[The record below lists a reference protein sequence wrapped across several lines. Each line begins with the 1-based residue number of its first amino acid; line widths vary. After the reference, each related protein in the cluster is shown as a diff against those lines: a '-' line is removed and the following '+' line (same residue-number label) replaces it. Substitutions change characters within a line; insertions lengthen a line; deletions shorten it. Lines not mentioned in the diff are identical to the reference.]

1 MSQGDLGRHGAAHD
15 RDAARNRGEMTVH
28 GEAGPA
34 RAWIRSYAARRGRR
48 SALTLERVERFLPE
62 RRIPDGP
69 LDQHAVFGRVAPLV
83 LEIGCGHGA
92 AAIAYCQAH
101 PDHDLLA
108 VDVHT
113 PGIARMMAAAHDAG
127 VDNLKVALG
136 DAVFVL
142 RDRVHPG
149 SLHAVHLFFP
159 DPWPKDRHAKRR
171 FVSAFTLE
179 LISSRLAPGGV
190 LRVATDQE
198 LYATHT
204 LAALEAHGGWDVVI
218 GDRPAWRPTDGFERK
233 GIAAGRA
240 IHDISA
246 TRS

>member
-1 MSQGDLGRHGAAHD
+1 MSE
-15 RDAARNRGEMTVH
+15 RNRGEMTVH
-28 GEAGPA
+28 GQDGPA
-34 RAWIRSYAARRGRR
+34 RDWIRSYAARRGRR

-62 RRIPDGP
+62 RAIPDGP
-69 LDQHAVFGRVAPLV
+69 LDQVAAFGRVAPLV

-92 AAIAYCQAH
+92 AAIAYCRAH

-113 PGIARMMAAAHDAG
+113 PGVARMMAAAHEAG
-127 VDNLKVALG
+127 VDNLRVAMG

-142 RDRVHPG
+142 RDRLAPG

-171 FVSAFTLE
+171 FVSPFTLE
-179 LISSRLAPGGV
+179 LIASRLAPGGV

-198 LYATHT
+198 FYATHT
-204 LAALEAHGGWDVVI
+204 LSALAAHGGWEVTV
-218 GDRPAWRPTDGFERK
+218 GDRPLWRPTDGFEAK
-233 GIAAGRA
+233 GMRAGRA
-240 IHDISA
+240 IHDICA
-246 TRS
+246 RRR